1 MTARKA
7 KRDFETD
14 WILLAFTLIP
24 IAITPFMNMDAINL
38 IKMVLLSVFAFGS
51 VAFIR
56 KSSIQTRETRLI
68 AILGFFFVVTLMITS
83 FFSGPSFWMQFWG
96 AQGRN
101 SGILTH
107 ICFTVLFFV
116 TSKSFDQLSSRKLI
130 FLFPMVGV
138 INVVYA
144 LIQHFGKDPVNWRN
158 PYSPIVG
165 TLGNPNFISSHLGLV
180 SASCVIVTVQL
191 WQQKSRR
198 RVELSLILLVE
209 MAFGLFVIWKSLS
222 IQGFLVFGIVLAS
235 AFLFSV
241 LVYIR
246 NRVLALLF
254 LTLSLL
260 FGFMFSFG
268 FLGKGPLGAQLYR
281 ESFIHRTNFW
291 EAGINMLKSN
301 LLTGVGIDQFGDFY
315 REYRS
320 LSAVRLR
327 GPAVTTDSAHNV
339 AIDIASGGGIF
350 PLIFYVLFQIL
361 IFFLGLTMIKRLKKI
376 EVVRIGVFSLWI
388 GYQAQTMISI
398 NQIGVSIWGWILGGA
413 VVALSAS
420 TPSTASMEQKSN
432 PKVYTPTFNAK
443 FVLLLLIGF
452 VIALPPFRQ
461 DMSFRAA
468 IATQNGVKIIEA
480 SKSKPENPFYLNYA
494 SILLRSNGYKDQ
506 ALELT
511 KRAIEI
517 NPRNFVGWK
526 LMTELSSKGTI
537 DYTLAAKTLRSLDP
551 LNDQLPIP

>member
-56 KSSIQTRETRLI
+56 KSSIQTLETRLI

-101 SGILTH
+101 SGILTLF
-107 ICFTVLFFV
+107 CFTILFFA
-116 TSKSFDQLSSRKLI
+116 TLMKFDQLSSRKLL
-130 FLFPMVGV
+130 FLIPIVGV
-138 INVVYA
+138 INILYG
-144 LIQHFGKDPVNWRN
+144 LIQHFGKDPINWRN

-180 SASCVIVTVQL
+180 SASCVIVALQL

-198 RVELSLILLVE
+198 RFELALILVVE
-209 MAFGLFVIWKSLS
+209 MAFGLLVIWKSLS

-235 AFLFSV
+235 ASLLSV

-246 NRVLALLF
+246 NKFVALCF
-254 LTLSLL
+254 LTLS
-260 FGFMFSFG
+260 FISGVIFSLG
-268 FLGKGPLGAQLYR
+268 FLGKGPLGGQLYR

-301 LLTGVGIDQFGDFY
+301 FFTGIGIDQFGDFY

-327 GPAVTTDSAHNV
+327 GPAVTTDSAHNI

-350 PLIFYVLFQIL
+350 LLIFYVLFQIL
-361 IFFLGLTMIKRLKKI
+361 IFFLGLTMIKKLKKI
-376 EVVRIGVFSLWI
+376 DVVKIGIFSLWI

-420 TPSTASMEQKSN
+420 TPSTAAKEQKSKL
-432 PKVYTPTFNAK
+432 KVYVPSLNTR
-443 FVLLLLIGF
+443 FVLLLLIGL
-452 VIALPPFRQ
+452 IAALPPFRQ

-468 IATQNGVKIIEA
+468 IASQNGVKIIEA

-494 SILLRSNGYKDQ
+494 SILLRSNGYKAQ

-526 LMTELSSKGTI
+526 LMAELSSEGTS
-537 DYTLAAKTLRSLDP
+537 DYTLAAKTLRNLDP
-551 LNDQLPIP
+551 LNDQLPLP